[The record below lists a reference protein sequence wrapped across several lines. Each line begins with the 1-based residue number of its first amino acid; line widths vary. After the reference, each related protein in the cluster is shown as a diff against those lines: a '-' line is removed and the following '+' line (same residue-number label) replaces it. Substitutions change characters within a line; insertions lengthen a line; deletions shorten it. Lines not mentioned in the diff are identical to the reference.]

1 MTDYK
6 NKNLQ
11 KLLTP
16 KYFFVT
22 FRTEEAYLLANK
34 TFEGFKYKG
43 DDITIHEAIEPTDM
57 IWENRHFT
65 NTERIFRRM
74 VVLLIMAILTFGAF
88 LLMVYLI
95 KIKLR
100 VSFNKQSPGL
110 DCANII
116 DDRFIANSI
125 TADNFIGDSN
135 FVDDA
140 VNVSVQAVVS
150 TKNKDEKIII
160 AQEYNKSMR

>member
-6 NKNLQ
+6 NKNLE

-22 FRTEEAYLLANK
+22 FRTEEAYLLANNTYEK
-34 TFEGFKYKG
+34 FTYKG
-43 DDITIHEAIEPTDM
+43 DEIVIHEAVEPTDM
-57 IWENRHFT
+57 IWENRHFSIQ
-65 NTERIFRRM
+65 ERYCRRM
-74 VVLLIMAILTFGAF
+74 VVFLIMAILTFGAF
-88 LLMVYLI
+88 LLMVWLI

-116 DDRFIANSI
+116 DDKFIADS
-125 TADNFIGDSN
+125 TTLDNFISDSDL
-135 FVDDA
+135 V
-140 VNVSVQAVVS
+140 
-150 TKNKDEKIII
+150 
-160 AQEYNKSMR
+160 